1 MGNVNLIFK
10 ALTLDKEAIRQLS
23 DPNSNWKLISA
34 FITFLLGIFYGFTSI
49 TINSELIASFETP
62 VLRETVVPGLFLFFG
77 IVMIFITKIGFSL
90 LLWAGARGF
99 GGPGYLGVL
108 YRNTSIAL
116 IPSIMALPAFISLQ
130 VGAPLTFLMV
140 LFLALSITW
149 MYLIFVKILEVTQSL
164 VAWKAYVAM
173 VLVFIFFT
181 SVYYIVTP
189 PST

>member
-10 ALTLDKEAIRQLS
+10 ALTLDKEAIQQLS

-49 TINSELIASFETP
+49 TINNELIASFETP
-62 VLRETVVPGLFLFFG
+62 LLRETVVPGLFLFFG

-99 GGPGYLGVL
+99 GGPGYLRIL

-116 IPSIMALPAFISLQ
+116 IPSVMALPAFISWQ

-149 MYLIFVKILEVTQSL
+149 MYLIFAKILEVTQPL
-164 VAWKAYVAM
+164 VPWKAYVAIL
-173 VLVFIFFT
+173 LVFIFFT

-189 PST
+189 PAA